1 MLILGILSVL
11 MAVFI
16 FGFMYVDKDFTL
28 LNVVKT
34 VGAFLFGV
42 LLLVTTL
49 PSLKYILL
57 KEYDVVSGD
66 CTIEI
71 TSSGRRST
79 ESTFE
84 MLDTGDMFTFN
95 YIPALDAYGESI
107 PYYCEVTVTKDHE
120 FEIDYKIYDVNSRE
134 LILTSE

>member
-71 TSSGRRST
+71 TSSGRSI

-95 YIPALDAYGESI
+95 YIPVLDAYGESI

-120 FEIDYKIYDVNSRE
+120 FEIDYKIYDVNSRG